1 MIDLTIP
8 VVYAFKIRNFLLN
21 PALFYLFIFGCSGSL
36 LLSGGYFLVV
46 VCGLQ
51 ELQLEGSR
59 AQAQ

>member
-8 VVYAFKIRNFLLN
+8 VIYTFKIRSFLLN

-36 LLSGGYFLVV
+36 LLSGGYCLVV